1 MRRAV
6 LFCIGKAL
14 GAMLSHHFL
23 TLLHCANPKHNL
35 VWSPPGGNNTVI
47 PNITSQNRLTIYLGA
62 PCCFL
67 QVTHH
72 DIKSSNILLNQDATV
87 AKIAD
92 VGTSRL
98 AEMTHSTSSLEAVG
112 TFAYAAPEQ
121 LMGQRHQCT
130 NKVAFDHVMTKG
142 MNLAHCSWNG
152 FADLHVPAK
161 PSIPASI
168 CCSSTS
174 DLLGISELLGFWHP
188 LCDSHTV
195 LNDLA
200 ALHLCPPDCPLHVL
214 GGYVQLWS
222 CPLGDRHSGKATPR
236 RVAHY

>member
-47 PNITSQNRLTIYLGA
+47 PNITSQNRLTICLGA

-142 MNLAHCSWNG
+142 MNLAHCSWN
-152 FADLHVPAK
+152 FLLICMCLPNPRSQPAFV
-161 PSIPASI
+161 A
-168 CCSSTS
+168 
-174 DLLGISELLGFWHP
+174 
-188 LCDSHTV
+188 
-195 LNDLA
+195 A
-200 ALHLCPPDCPLHVL
+200 ALLTCWASQSCSDFGIP
-214 GGYVQLWS
+214 YVIHTRS
-222 CPLGDRHSGKATPR
+222 
-236 RVAHY
+236 